1 MSYNTKQREILLQF
15 FNNNPD
21 KTFTAQQI
29 AQNLKDEGISV
40 SAVYRNLSTLEK
52 LGKVRKTAQSGSR
65 KALFMYVDMGKCKQH
80 LHLSCEK
87 CGKTMHLDDKTA
99 EILENNIF
107 KNSNFNVDKTNTII
121 YGVCKNKRE
130 KK

>member
-121 YGVCKNKRE
+121 YGVCKNCNK
-130 KK
+130 

>member
-65 KALFMYVDMGKCKQH
+65 EALFMYVDMGKCKQH
-80 LHLSCEK
+80 LHLSCKK

-99 EILENNIF
+99 EILENSIF
-107 KNSNFNVDKTNTII
+107 KNSDFNVDKTNTII
-121 YGVCKNKRE
+121 YGVCKKCNK
-130 KK
+130 

>member
-52 LGKVRKTAQSGSR
+52 LGKVRKTAKSGSR
-65 KALFMYVDMGKCKQH
+65 EALFMYVDMGKCKQH

-121 YGVCKNKRE
+121 YGVCKNCNK
-130 KK
+130 